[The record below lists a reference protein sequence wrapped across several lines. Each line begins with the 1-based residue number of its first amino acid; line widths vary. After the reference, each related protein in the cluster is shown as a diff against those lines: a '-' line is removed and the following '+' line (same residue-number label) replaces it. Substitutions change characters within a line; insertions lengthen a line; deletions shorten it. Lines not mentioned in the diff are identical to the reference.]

1 MGVHAAVVTIL
12 RSDLGCVCL
21 RSFAFLDA
29 QKAPPH
35 KRDQDAFEL
44 RPLRGQEGDG
54 GEDLHAI
61 CDEVD
66 ASKKPVRPRLH
77 VVQVCRT

>member
-1 MGVHAAVVTIL
+1 M
-12 RSDLGCVCL
+12 CL

-35 KRDQDAFEL
+35 KRDSDAIQFEL
-44 RPLRGQEGDG
+44 RPMRGQEGDG

-61 CDEVD
+61 IDQVD

-77 VVQVCRT
+77 VHHVVQVCRT